1 MVGTIVVRGT
11 MTFLTRVIVCTFVN
25 VDSDIEVTVT
35 GLYSVTSLV
44 IVSLLTTVTYLLF
57 VDSIVL
63 KIGTVTTEFSV
74 LIAVNVLY
82 LTRYDTDVEMTVL
95 DVVYRFTLV

>member
-1 MVGTIVVRGT
+1 MVGTIVVRGI
-11 MTFLTRVIVCTFVN
+11 MTFLTRVTVCTFVN

-95 DVVYRFTLV
+95 EVMYRFTLV